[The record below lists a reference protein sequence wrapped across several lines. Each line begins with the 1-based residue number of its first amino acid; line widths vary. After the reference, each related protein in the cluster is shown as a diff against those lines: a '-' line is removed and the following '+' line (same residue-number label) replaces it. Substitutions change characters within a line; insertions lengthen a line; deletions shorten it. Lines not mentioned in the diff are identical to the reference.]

1 MPVFETYAS
10 YYDLIYRGKDY
21 AGEAEFVLRRLAR
34 DREAPQTVLDLGC
47 GTGRHAAQFA
57 RHGVAVT
64 GVDMSEMM
72 VALGRDEIAVQDGLS
87 SMPTLVVG
95 DARTVRL
102 EHRFDA
108 VVSLFHVASYQTSE
122 DDLEA
127 YFQTAFVHL
136 DPGGRFLFDFWH
148 GPGVV
153 VTPPEDREK
162 HLEDDHIVVDRSA
175 RPVHDLSRHLVDV
188 NYDVR
193 VTHKTSGELA
203 SFVETHRMRYW
214 FLPEIAYI
222 ARRVGFTVVE
232 AGAWMETRAVT
243 RDDWTAWVMLQR

>member
-1 MPVFETYAS
+1 MAVFATYAQ

-21 AGEAEFVLRRLAR
+21 AGEAEFVLRQLAAQGTTPR
-34 DREAPQTVLDLGC
+34 SLLDLGC

-57 RHGVAVT
+57 ARGAEVV

-72 VALGRDEIAVQDGLS
+72 VELGRSEIAALNGLAN
-87 SMPTLVVG
+87 PPRLAIG
-95 DARTVRL
+95 DARTTRL
-102 EHRFDA
+102 GRSFDA

-127 YFQTAFVHL
+127 YFATAAAHL
-136 DPGGRFLFDFWH
+136 APGGLFLFDFWH
-148 GPGVV
+148 GPGVL

-162 HLEDDHIVVDRSA
+162 HLEDGRIIVDRSA
-175 RPVHDLSRHLVDV
+175 RPVHDLTRHQVDV

-193 VTHKTSGELA
+193 VTDKRSGETSA
-203 SFVETHRMRYW
+203 FSETHRMRYW

-222 ARRVGFTVVE
+222 ARRAGLSVVT
-232 AGAWMETRAVT
+232 AAAWMETRPAT
-243 RDDWTAWVMLQR
+243 RDDWTAWVVLRR